1 MAAGNRGFPAA
12 DAPVHAGRRASEIWR
27 RAITSRG
34 PRMSSPAKLTGILVA
49 HSGKAEQLKALL
61 VGMVPPSRA
70 EPGNL
75 RYDVWQDEAQADR
88 FITDELYKDDTAI
101 SAHHQSPHYKD
112 YLSRIPD
119 LADRTALVLTPI
131 AVEEAR

>member
-1 MAAGNRGFPAA
+1 
-12 DAPVHAGRRASEIWR
+12 
-27 RAITSRG
+27 
-34 PRMSSPAKLTGILVA
+34 MSSPAKLTGIFVA
-49 HSGKAEQLKALL
+49 HSGKAGQLKALL

-75 RYDVWQDEAQADR
+75 RYDVWQDEAQPDR
-88 FITDELYKDDTAI
+88 FITDELYKDGTAI

-131 AVEEAR
+131 EVEEAR

>member
-1 MAAGNRGFPAA
+1 
-12 DAPVHAGRRASEIWR
+12 
-27 RAITSRG
+27 
-34 PRMSSPAKLTGILVA
+34 MSSPAKLTGIFVA

-75 RYDVWQDEAQADR
+75 RYDVWQDEAQPDR

-101 SAHHQSPHYKD
+101 SAHRQTPHYKD

>member
-1 MAAGNRGFPAA
+1 
-12 DAPVHAGRRASEIWR
+12 
-27 RAITSRG
+27 
-34 PRMSSPAKLTGILVA
+34 MSSPAKLTGILVA
-49 HSGKAEQLKALL
+49 RSGKAEQLKALL

-75 RYDVWQDEAQADR
+75 RYDVWQDEAQPDR

-101 SAHHQSPHYKD
+101 SAHRQTPHYKD
-112 YLSRIPD
+112 YLRRVTD

-131 AVEEAR
+131 AVEEAG